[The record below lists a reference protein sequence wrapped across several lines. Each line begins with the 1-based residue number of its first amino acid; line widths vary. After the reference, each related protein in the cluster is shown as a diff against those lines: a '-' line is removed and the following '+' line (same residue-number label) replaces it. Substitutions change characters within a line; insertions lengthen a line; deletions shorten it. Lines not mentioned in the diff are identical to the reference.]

1 MLHNLPHLLTQQVG
15 HATDTMSNTQSLKP
29 GSPAEVEAAPVLNVE
44 SPSSDAAPML
54 DIEPSKGRATP
65 VMSGIKN
72 ATLRYDLPTPA
83 VAVRNLVCVS
93 ADLLHL

>member
-1 MLHNLPHLLTQQVG
+1 M
-15 HATDTMSNTQSLKP
+15 QSLKP
-29 GSPAEVEAAPVLNVE
+29 GSPAEVAAAPGFNVE

-65 VMSGIKN
+65 VISGIKN
-72 ATLRYDLPTPA
+72 TTLRYDLPTPA

-93 ADLLHL
+93 ADLLHLKAHAKNGCQEVFAVDC